1 MTKKDIDKLAEELQ
15 RRWQDHGRLYSTA
28 LFEYSRWSQ
37 MIAEEQNKQ
46 IKRMW
51 FHLNSLKDWMDR
63 MENYQPN
70 TLDKLN
76 EKNN

>member
-28 LFEYSRWSQ
+28 LYEYSRWSQ
-37 MIAEEQNKQ
+37 LIAEEQDKQ

-70 TLDKLN
+70 TLDKSN